1 MRTVYDAQERS
12 RALIRARNG
21 KDESTARQP
30 VAVFCRL
37 PVGLGHW
44 SASPPP
50 STVDVAADDDD
61 RLAITVA
68 APPVSSTAD
77 LEPHTVRRWSGV
89 GRGVGETPAASRPA
103 IVVSFFL
110 TTTYV
115 VLLYRLCGSTAVKL
129 DGPFYIIYACRY
141 PNACAC
147 GSRVCYNN
155 IITLYYIM

>member
-1 MRTVYDAQERS
+1 MVHKNERAHYTRQKRRRRIDGETTRCSALQATGRS
-12 RALIRARNG
+12 RTL
-21 KDESTARQP
+21 
-30 VAVFCRL
+30 V
-37 PVGLGHW
+37 
-44 SASPPP
+44 
-50 STVDVAADDDD
+50 
-61 RLAITVA
+61 RLATTEHGRRRGRRRRSPRNHRRRTTRLFHGRSRVA
-68 APPVSSTAD
+68 
-77 LEPHTVRRWSGV
+77 HTVRRRSAV

-115 VLLYRLCGSTAVKL
+115 MLLYRLCGSTAVKL